1 MEHSMS
7 DIIITN
13 DIKYVGVNDRK
24 LDLFEGHYH
33 VPNGMAYNSYIII
46 DEKTAIMDS
55 VDQNF
60 GNEWLSNIEK
70 VLGSRKPDYLVVQH
84 MEPDHSANIITF
96 ADKYPEAKIVSS
108 AKAFTMMKNYF
119 GTDFADRPVV
129 VGEGTELHL
138 GKHIL
143 KFVAAPMVHWPEVI
157 MTYDAADKILFSAD
171 AFGKF
176 GALDADEPW
185 TDEARRYYIG
195 IVGKYGPQVQAVL
208 KKAAALDIKMICP
221 LHGPMLSDT
230 IPACLDLYQKW
241 SSYTAECDDILIA
254 YTSVYGHTK
263 AAAELLANTLKSKG
277 CKVIIHD
284 LARTDM
290 SLAVADAFKCGK
302 IVLATT
308 TYNMDIF
315 PYMKEFINC
324 LTERN
329 FQNKTIGVIE
339 NGSWAPAAA
348 KKIKSMLE
356 TSKNLTF
363 AEPTVTITS
372 AINDTSK
379 AQIVALAESLVS

>member
-1 MEHSMS
+1 
-7 DIIITN
+7 
-13 DIKYVGVNDRK
+13 
-24 LDLFEGHYH
+24 
-33 VPNGMAYNSYIII
+33 
-46 DEKTAIMDS
+46 
-55 VDQNF
+55 
-60 GNEWLSNIEK
+60 
-70 VLGSRKPDYLVVQH
+70 
-84 MEPDHSANIITF
+84 
-96 ADKYPEAKIVSS
+96 
-108 AKAFTMMKNYF
+108 
-119 GTDFADRPVV
+119 
-129 VGEGTELHL
+129 
-138 GKHIL
+138 
-143 KFVAAPMVHWPEVI
+143 
-157 MTYDAADKILFSAD
+157 
-171 AFGKF
+171 
-176 GALDADEPW
+176 
-185 TDEARRYYIG
+185 
-195 IVGKYGPQVQAVL
+195 
-208 KKAAALDIKMICP
+208 
-221 LHGPMLSDT
+221 MLSDT

-263 AAAELLANTLKSKG
+263 AAAELLADTLKSKG
-277 CKVIIHD
+277 SKVIIHD

-302 IVLATT
+302 IVLVTT

-363 AEPTVTITS
+363 AEPTGTITS